1 VKTTI
6 EIDDELLIAAKK
18 RAADERTSV
27 RAIVERG
34 LRAELKRGRP
44 RRPARKAIRW
54 VTVDGG
60 VPPGLDVAD
69 REAMHAFL
77 RRR

>member
-6 EIDDELLIAAKK
+6 EIADDLLIAAKK

-34 LRAELKRGRP
+34 LRAELKRSRP
-44 RRPARKAIRW
+44 RGRVRKGIRW

-60 VPPGLDVAD
+60 VAPGLDVAD

-77 RRR
+77 QRR